1 MELSYRRET
10 ALQGS
15 VSYGQQWKT
24 GTGRQYLYI
33 LYFANTVQH
42 KVDKLKQSKKAR
54 TIRTIYRVKTIK

>member
-1 MELSYRRET
+1 MRSHQTLCYNYVAIVVLEVILLLRP
-10 ALQGS
+10 
-15 VSYGQQWKT
+15 
-24 GTGRQYLYI
+24 LYI